1 MTAVPHEKADA
12 RSLAQAQTEVEAEF
26 EERLTNIVELARKLP
41 PGSDDETQDELGLIL
56 QLLPAVE
63 RSRDIA
69 LLANLELAV
78 ASLLA
83 QPPNRLLAIRLRE
96 ASQQSVLRRS
106 FIRSILP
113 GSSASTW
120 VIAGMATLLY
130 FGVPIALAITYLLL
144 PEGGVFIGEQL
155 ADGGNFFPFTG
166 FMLVALAGA
175 LGSIVSILVRVK
187 DFSEIRILNPP
198 ALFWTGFFK
207 PVIGA
212 TFAVFVLCA
221 FAAGLINVTEGI
233 NEDFM
238 FLTLGFIAGFSE
250 RFAPDLV
257 GRLET
262 TITGSRSEVAARRPP
277 EAGD

>member
-1 MTAVPHEKADA
+1 MTAVAHEKEDA
-12 RSLAQAQTEVEAEF
+12 RSAVKAEANTEF
-26 EERLTNIVELARKLP
+26 EERLRNISASARRLP

-63 RSRDIA
+63 RSRDFA
-69 LLANLELAV
+69 LLGNLELAV
-78 ASLLA
+78 VSLLA

-130 FGVPIALAITYLLL
+130 FGIPIALAITYLLL
-144 PEGGVFIGEQL
+144 PEGGVYIGEQL
-155 ADGGNFFPFTG
+155 SDEGRLFPYTG

-212 TFAVFVLCA
+212 TFALFVLCA
-221 FAAGLINVTEGI
+221 FAAGLIDVTEGV

-238 FLTLGFIAGFSE
+238 LLTLGFIAGFSE

-262 TITGSRSEVAARRPP
+262 TITGSPSGVAARHPP
-277 EAGD
+277 EASD